1 MIRDE
6 KYIVNDDQIK
16 ITNQHGD
23 VMVWSIV
30 GETENTFTVE
40 KWGRITSIY
49 KNLVKTNSNSE
60 KIYVGSFYLPP
71 VDKAFEKAT
80 ENWVMEGVV

>member
-1 MIRDE
+1 MIRNE

-40 KWGRITSIY
+40 NG
-49 KNLVKTNSNSE
+49 
-60 KIYVGSFYLPP
+60 VG
-71 VDKAFEKAT
+71 
-80 ENWVMEGVV
+80 